1 MKKSQ
6 LKYFQVRRKANKGI
20 YVHKIVESTKK
31 ENQVNVS
38 FGRVKV
44 RMDQEMQF
52 KRHKHIQ
59 ASVLFQ
65 RAYVTSNIKIPLKQK
80 NGVVDIFGCEKGR

>member
-6 LKYFQVRRKANKGI
+6 LKYFQVRRKANKFT

-44 RMDQEMQF
+44 RMYQEMQF
-52 KRHKHIQ
+52 KRHKDMQ
-59 ASVLFQ
+59 PSVLFQ
-65 RAYVTSNIKIPLKQK
+65 RAYVTSNIKISLKQK
-80 NGVVDIFGCEKGR
+80 KGVLDIFGCEKGR